1 MNRAF
6 AGCSWQKYARIPTY
20 TLCRCY
26 GIAVFRLLCF

>member
-1 MNRAF
+1 MQDV
-6 AGCSWQKYARIPTY
+6 AGRSMPVSRTY